1 MKTSTPRVVH
11 LSGRSFWCG
20 ESNRVLVICRGL
32 YAKGWP
38 VMLGVPP
45 DSPLAARA
53 SEEGIPVDT
62 RFRFRRGFRPFTI
75 MRDVLALRRMHRE
88 MPIDILHLHTSVDT
102 WIAALAFG
110 FSKRPPY
117 PLIVRTRHSDHVS
130 KGDMIHRWLYRH
142 TIDHVV
148 LSSDSLR
155 TPLAALFRTGAL
167 TDARVSVIHSSIDVA
182 RFDPETVSG
191 HSIREELGLDDRIC
205 IGLIGRVSS
214 EKGHDLLVRVL
225 PEIVN
230 VEPRV
235 MCVFVGEGDQEAHLR
250 EQTGRLNLQ
259 QHVYFTG
266 FRSDIP
272 EIVAAMDL
280 LVVPSTRVESSP
292 AVVKEAMAMR
302 KPVVAADVGGVGEI
316 ISHGEDGLVIPP
328 HDAVALRDAV
338 LQLLQDADLRQRL
351 VMHARARVVSSFS
364 DACLVANTMRMYMRL
379 KEQS

>member
-32 YAKGWP
+32 YAKGWS
-38 VMLGVPP
+38 VTLGVPP

-53 SEEGIPVDT
+53 SEEGISVDT
-62 RFRFRRGFRPFTI
+62 GFRFRRGFRPFAI

-88 MPIDILHLHTSVDT
+88 MPIDILHVHTSVDT

-117 PLIVRTRHSDHVS
+117 PLIVRTRHSDHVC
-130 KGDMIHRWLYRH
+130 KGDVVHRWLYGR

-182 RFDPETVSG
+182 RFDPEAVSG
-191 HSIREELGLDDRIC
+191 HSIREELGLTDRIC

-214 EKGHDLLVRVL
+214 EKGHDLLVRIL
-225 PEIVN
+225 PEIVK

-235 MCVFVGEGDQEAHLR
+235 TCIFVGEGDQEAHLR
-250 EQTGRLNLQ
+250 EQTEERNLQ
-259 QHVYFTG
+259 QHVRFTG

-272 EIVAAMDL
+272 EMVAVMDL

-316 ISHGEDGLVIPP
+316 ICHGEDGLVIPVN
-328 HDAVALRDAV
+328 DAAALRDAI
-338 LQLLQDADLRQRL
+338 LQLLQDPDLCQRFATN
-351 VMHARARVVSSFS
+351 ARARIVSSFS
-364 DACLVANTMRMYMRL
+364 DACLVANTAHMYVRL
-379 KEQS
+379 KEHS